1 MKAMAPTTQLHQ
13 AIHEHKMIVG
23 LRMRHGRVL
32 PIILGV
38 HVSTHLQQQHRGF
51 HIATGGCHMNG
62 CSLLVILDVHIG
74 APLHQPAHA
83 VHVVVGR
90 RHVQRRAALGVRRVH
105 LDAVG
110 VEEFHQVVALVLRDD
125 VEGRL
130 ALLRLGRQMG
140 AAAVAELGQAHV
152 ARVAGVLQQG
162 LFRLDVP
169 RINLRGFQQT
179 LQHVH
184 QHRAVPGDDLLQVEG
199 LQLFPL
205 RFEGRLQV
213 REGIRGGGLRAHL
226 LGAHLGLLRR
236 RVHRRLASALPALG
250 LARLRLGEPRVL
262 GHFQGGGEGQV
273 GRHRAVLHEA
283 CIDSSIS
290 TQEQD
295 LHQGVFHLPQGDLIH
310 HKEGDVVGTR
320 IFHLWMRSV
329 LQEAPQGSHNLCHEL
344 HTTGWQLA
352 GPLHGLLHLRQQLL
366 RHRRRSSR
374 HQALVALK
382 VQEVQGHQLLGV
394 LPLHHSGHEISHR
407 TKGEQVL
414 GQ

>member
-38 HVSTHLQQQHRGF
+38 HVSTHLQKQHGGF
-51 HIATGGCHMNG
+51 HVATGGCHMNG
-62 CSLLVILDVHIG
+62 CPLLVILDVHIG
-74 APLHQPAHA
+74 SPLHQSAHA

-90 RHVQRRAALGVRRVH
+90 RHVQRRAALGVRGVH

-110 VEEFHQVVALVLRDD
+110 VEEFHQVVALVLRHD
-125 VEGRL
+125 VKGRL
-130 ALLRLGRQMG
+130 SLLRLGRQIG

-169 RINLRGFQQT
+169 RINLGGFQQT

-184 QHRAVPGDDLLQVEG
+184 QHCAIPGDDLLQVEG

-213 REGIRGGGLRAHL
+213 REGIRRSGLRAHL

-236 RVHRRLASALPALG
+236 RSGRGLAPTLPALC
-250 LARLRLGEPRVL
+250 RLRLGEPWIL

-273 GRHRAVLHEA
+273 GRHGAVLHKA
-283 CIDSSIS
+283 CIHSGIS

-310 HKEGDVVGTR
+310 HKEGHIIGAR

-329 LQEAPQGSHNLCHEL
+329 VQEAPQGSHDLCNEL

-352 GPLHGLLHLRQQLL
+352 RPLHGLLHLRQQLL
-366 RHRRRSSR
+366 RHRRRSGGD
-374 HQALVALK
+374 QALVALK
-382 VQEVQGHQLLGV
+382 VQEV
-394 LPLHHSGHEISHR
+394 
-407 TKGEQVL
+407 
-414 GQ
+414 